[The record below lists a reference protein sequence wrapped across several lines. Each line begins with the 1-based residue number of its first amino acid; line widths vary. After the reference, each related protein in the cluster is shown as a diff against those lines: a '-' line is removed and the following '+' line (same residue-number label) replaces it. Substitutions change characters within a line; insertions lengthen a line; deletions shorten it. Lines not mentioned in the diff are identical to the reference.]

1 MARKPPAPAPKMLN
15 VSVVVAGD
23 AYLGNPQMALV
34 VNGQQVGTA
43 TVTASHSSGQW
54 QTLTFSVAMPATF
67 QTIGVSFLNDAYGG
81 SPTLD
86 RNLYVDHI
94 VVSGVTL
101 NPQQGLFKDTAGDP
115 ASTGTS
121 ALLTSG
127 TLSWSTAQ
135 LSQQPITAAN
145 QTSQTDAVHA
155 VTVNLLANAVDPNP
169 GETLTVT
176 GVDLTGTKGSV
187 VLNSNG
193 TASYTPGGAFAAL
206 ARGQTATDVFHY
218 TISNGKG
225 LISTATETVTITGIE
240 QPITAANQTAQT
252 DAAHAVTVNLLA
264 NAVDPNLGDT
274 LTVTGVDLT
283 GTKGSVVLNSNG
295 TASYTP
301 GSAFTTLARG
311 QSATDTFHYTISDG
325 HGSSST
331 ATETVTIAGTAP
343 APNMLNVSVIA
354 SGDAYLGG
362 AQLGLMVNG
371 QQIGTATVT
380 AVHSSG
386 QWQTLVFSAAMPA
399 NFQTIGVSFLNDA
412 YGGSATLDRNLYV
425 DHIVVNGTTFTPQQG
440 IFQDVYGDPASTGTS
455 SLYNAGTLTWNAAA
469 ALL

>member
-1 MARKPPAPAPKMLN
+1 MARKPPAPAPKMMT
-15 VSVVVAGD
+15 VTVVVSGD
-23 AYLGNPQMALV
+23 AYLGSPQLALM

-169 GETLTVT
+169 GET
-176 GVDLTGTKGSV
+176 
-187 VLNSNG
+187 
-193 TASYTPGGAFAAL
+193 
-206 ARGQTATDVFHY
+206 ATDVFHY

-264 NAVDPNLGDT
+264 NAIDPNLGDT
-274 LTVTGVDLT
+274 LTVTGIDLT
-283 GTKGSVVLNSNG
+283 GTKGSVVLNTNG

-301 GSAFTTLARG
+301 GSAFATLASG
-311 QSATDTFHYTISDG
+311 QTATDVFHYTISDG
-325 HGSSST
+325 HGSVST
-331 ATETVTIAGTAP
+331 ATDTVTVTGTATGGGAGATAP
-343 APNMLNVSVIA
+343 A
-354 SGDAYLGG
+354 
-362 AQLGLMVNG
+362 
-371 QQIGTATVT
+371 T
-380 AVHSSG
+380 
-386 QWQTLVFSAAMPA
+386 
-399 NFQTIGVSFLNDA
+399 
-412 YGGSATLDRNLYV
+412 
-425 DHIVVNGTTFTPQQG
+425 
-440 IFQDVYGDPASTGTS
+440 
-455 SLYNAGTLTWNAAA
+455 
-469 ALL
+469 